1 MVFFSSAAYLHTS
14 KIAKLAAVII
24 PPDRLKALNVL
35 VDIEVMRAVEI
46 NPNNNFVVPNTKISW
61 AM

>member
-1 MVFFSSAAYLHTS
+1 MVFFSSAAYLHAS

-24 PPDRLKALNVL
+24 PTDRLKAL
-35 VDIEVMRAVEI
+35 IEVMRAVEI
-46 NPNNNFVVPNTKISW
+46 NPNNNFVVPNTKSSW

>member
-1 MVFFSSAAYLHTS
+1 MVFFSSAAYLHAS

-24 PPDRLKALNVL
+24 PTDRLKAL
-35 VDIEVMRAVEI
+35 IEVMRAVEI